1 MGSVLQLHQHS
12 QGRLVSLAACSRM
25 KICPTVPT
33 PILRVGGRLLNPAG
47 ICEHC
52 SWLPSRALRGLCPL
66 RYGSY
71 MEMANG
77 FPGQWHSWRSCNVPS
92 KPARMEHADK
102 RLVIRN
108 RPHFPFENPQ
118 YAGLFSATLPGRLPQ
133 LLANGWVGVAMDTL
147 RTDSHETHHCIIPRV
162 VKAFHSW

>member
-1 MGSVLQLHQHS
+1 MDSLGSDTPGGLAVCPANQLGWSMQ
-12 QGRLVSLAACSRM
+12 
-25 KICPTVPT
+25 T
-33 PILRVGGRLLNPAG
+33 
-47 ICEHC
+47 
-52 SWLPSRALRGLCPL
+52 
-66 RYGSY
+66 
-71 MEMANG
+71 
-77 FPGQWHSWRSCNVPS
+77 
-92 KPARMEHADK
+92 K

-162 VKAFHSW
+162 VKAFHS